1 MDYLELMNKTET
13 NEFNRLK
20 KNAPGVPPETCPYI
34 DFVLER
40 VKNTSYDGQSDRV
53 NDAQYEVL
61 QSTLEFIR
69 ESNDTLRRNS
79 YYWYTEYKKLLN
91 KHSKYKNKVNES
103 T

>member
-1 MDYLELMNKTET
+1 MNKTET
-13 NEFNRLK
+13 NELNRLK

-34 DFVLER
+34 DFVLDR
-40 VKNTSYDGQSDRV
+40 VKNTSYDCQSDRV

-61 QSTLEFIR
+61 RSALEFIR

-91 KHSKYKNKVNES
+91 KHSKYKNRDNES

>member
-1 MDYLELMNKTET
+1 MNKTET

-20 KNAPGVPPETCPYI
+20 KGAPGVPPETCPYI

-40 VKNTSYDGQSDRV
+40 VKKSNYDGQTDRV
-53 NDAQYEVL
+53 SDAEYEVL
-61 QSTLEFIR
+61 RSTLEFIR
-69 ESNDTLRRNS
+69 ESNATLRRNS